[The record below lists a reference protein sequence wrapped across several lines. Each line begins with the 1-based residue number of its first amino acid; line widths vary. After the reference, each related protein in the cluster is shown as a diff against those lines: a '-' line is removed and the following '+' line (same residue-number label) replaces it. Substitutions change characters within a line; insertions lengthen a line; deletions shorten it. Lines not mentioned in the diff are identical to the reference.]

1 MADLLCSQLA
11 GQSLVLK
18 RVSQA
23 EPTNQHSPPSW
34 CHFENTECNSKKT
47 QEHSSTIRFKQP
59 ITDKK
64 QSLFRVKRLI
74 RCRSCCNN
82 SGGVLWLA
90 KQIPTHTL
98 PEASLSLQTPT
109 ADTKQTTIAQL
120 LCLNT
125 TSLFSKTGQWTHTH
139 IHTRSYCTHART
151 HTHTWCEES
160 GSSMEAQIQAAGWTA
175 PQPWRHVSF
184 VVYEFISLLS
194 WTLWTQSPHTPPLL
208 PSRPVLKPYIYP
220 LPTKAGKYSMALT
233 RKKKRKGETGRRQTQ
248 RRETERSRERSSDV
262 FLTFS
267 FPPFL
272 LRSLS
277 VCLPAWLVKVSA
289 ARRAGLFWQPSN
301 SRLSCPPARE
311 KRKGGQI

>member
-109 ADTKQTTIAQL
+109 ANTKQTTIAQL

-151 HTHTWCEES
+151 HTRGVKNPVLLWRLRFRQQV
-160 GSSMEAQIQAAGWTA
+160 G
-175 PQPWRHVSF
+175 QPLNPDVTS
-184 VVYEFISLLS
+184 
-194 WTLWTQSPHTPPLL
+194 PLL
-208 PSRPVLKPYIYP
+208 FMNLFLSSAELSELKVPTPLHYFPPALSSSPSFTPC
-220 LPTKAGKYSMALT
+220 
-233 RKKKRKGETGRRQTQ
+233 QQ
-248 RRETERSRERSSDV
+248 RRANTV
-262 FLTFS
+262 
-267 FPPFL
+267 
-272 LRSLS
+272 
-277 VCLPAWLVKVSA
+277 WL
-289 ARRAGLFWQPSN
+289 
-301 SRLSCPPARE
+301 
-311 KRKGGQI
+311 

>member
-1 MADLLCSQLA
+1 MADLLCSQLV
-11 GQSLVLK
+11 GQSLALK

-34 CHFENTECNSKKT
+34 CHFKILSVTLKKT

-59 ITDKK
+59 ITDKSK
-64 QSLFRVKRLI
+64 ACFEWNASFVVAAAVIIAAASSDWPNRYQHTRYQRL
-74 RCRSCCNN
+74 
-82 SGGVLWLA
+82 
-90 KQIPTHTL
+90 
-98 PEASLSLQTPT
+98 LSLQTPT

-139 IHTRSYCTHART
+139 VHTRSYCTHAR
-151 HTHTWCEES
+151 THTWCEES

-311 KRKGGQI
+311 KRKEDKYSHS